1 MLVTNKYLKNK
12 GGKHMSSFS
21 NIMDIAVSNVIQ
33 NLKGV
38 NFTMKQVRDELME
51 ELHRVITIVNDTLPK
66 ES

>member
-1 MLVTNKYLKNK
+1 
-12 GGKHMSSFS
+12 MSSFS

-51 ELHRVITIVNDTLPK
+51 ERHRVIIIVNDTLPK